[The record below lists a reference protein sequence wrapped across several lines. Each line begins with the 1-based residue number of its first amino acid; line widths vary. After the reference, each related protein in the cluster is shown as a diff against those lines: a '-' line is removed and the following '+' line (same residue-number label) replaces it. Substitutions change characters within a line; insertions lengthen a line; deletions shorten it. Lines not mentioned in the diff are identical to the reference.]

1 MTTPAR
7 HRLSTPRAAA
17 LAGVLFALLF
27 ATVLVLMRAAP
38 TDGGDARAR
47 VAAILMPF
55 AGIAFLWF
63 IGVVRDGFG
72 GFEDKFFSTV
82 FIGSGLLFLAMMFA
96 ASATNMAA
104 AHSEG
109 STAAFAHE
117 LMLAFAKTYGLRMAA
132 VFMITLA
139 TIWLKTSLMPRW
151 LVIVTYAAA
160 VGLLV
165 ASDVTMWLVL
175 AFPLWVL
182 FVSLLLLT
190 RRAGALATDTA

>member
-1 MTTPAR
+1 MTAPAS

-17 LAGVLFALLF
+17 FAGVLFALLF
-27 ATVLVLMRAAP
+27 GTVLVLMRGVVP
-38 TDGGDARAR
+38 DGNDVRAR
-47 VAAILMPF
+47 VAAVLMPF

-104 AHSEG
+104 AHSSGTTGE
-109 STAAFAHE
+109 FAHE
-117 LMLAFAKTYGLRMAA
+117 LMLALAKTYGLRMAA

-139 TIWLKTSLMPRW
+139 TIWLKTNLMPRW
-151 LVIVTYAAA
+151 LVLTTYVAAA
-160 VGLLV
+160 GILV
-165 ASDVTMWLVL
+165 ASDVSMWLVL

-182 FVSLLLLT
+182 FVSVLLLT
-190 RRAGALATDTA
+190 RAGVIDLDR